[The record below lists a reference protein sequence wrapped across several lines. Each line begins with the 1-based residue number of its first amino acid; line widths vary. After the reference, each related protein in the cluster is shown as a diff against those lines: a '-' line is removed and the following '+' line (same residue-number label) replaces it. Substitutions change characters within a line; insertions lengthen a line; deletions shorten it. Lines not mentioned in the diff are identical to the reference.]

1 MDLYM
6 ILSKLNISF
15 DEMEHPPVYTV
26 EQALQLGRTL
36 DGEECK
42 NLFLRTKKRNYFLA
56 ILPARTRADLK
67 SLAATAGV
75 KSLSFASS
83 DELLAILSLTPGS
96 VSPFGIIHDQENQV
110 TILIDR
116 ELAGQRLLF
125 HPNVNTKTLSISW
138 TDLIRFFQSMGHSW
152 LLV

>member
-42 NLFLRTKKRNYFLA
+42 NLFLRTKRE
-56 ILPARTRADLK
+56 IISLP
-67 SLAATAGV
+67 
-75 KSLSFASS
+75 
-83 DELLAILSLTPGS
+83 
-96 VSPFGIIHDQENQV
+96 
-110 TILIDR
+110 
-116 ELAGQRLLF
+116 
-125 HPNVNTKTLSISW
+125 
-138 TDLIRFFQSMGHSW
+138 FFQPER
-152 LLV
+152 VRI